1 MTAFSNHKGNRN
13 MIKEEKKVELLAPAG
28 DFSCFMA
35 AMNAGADAV
44 YLGGS
49 KFGARAY
56 ANNFSQEE
64 IIEALRIVHLLGRRI
79 YLTVNTLVKEKEI
92 QELIPYLQPLYE
104 AGLDGVIIQDLGVF
118 QILRKHFPGLELHAS
133 TQMTITG
140 VHGAKFLK
148 ELGACRIV
156 PARELSLEELRD
168 IKKET
173 GLEIETFIH
182 GAMCYGYSGQCLLSS
197 ILGGRSG
204 NRGRCAGPCRL
215 PYKDANGKTIYPL
228 SLKDMYTLPLIPQL
242 IEAGIDSF
250 KIEGRMKSPEYV
262 AGVTAMYRKYI
273 DKYLEN
279 LDKPYKVSA
288 EDEAILRGL
297 YIRSDTCTGYYTQHN
312 HKSMVTLKEP
322 GYSGCSEEVLQDIR
336 NKYLNTKRT
345 LPIQGTIRVIQ
356 GEAAQVTLSYQD
368 ITVQATGDM
377 VSAAM
382 NRPLS
387 EEDIRNKACKLGDT
401 YFYMDKLVVETDDA
415 SFMPIKALNEVRRQA
430 CVALEEAILAP
441 YMQRVVTDESDIALV
456 SAHKL
461 SSEYE
466 QKRALFVLASTYEQL
481 KTILAMSESGQI
493 TGIYVSSDLLL
504 EKDSEKVIKLMQDH
518 TSIRFYL
525 AMPNILRRR
534 SYQYL
539 SAFEDLLNQP
549 LFDGVLIRNMETLHW
564 LQEITYEGE
573 YFADYSVYA
582 WNQETRKLYEKIFSR
597 MTIPVELNKKEI
609 YSLGN
614 LEASEMLLYARLP
627 LMYSANCVR
636 KTLEHCENRTD
647 KKPNVFYLTDRYQNR
662 FPILQNCLH
671 CYNILYNTVP
681 LSLHGQLKA
690 LLNCNCAVYR
700 IEFTLE
706 DEKETK
712 EILDYYL
719 EAFACYRN
727 NKDCG
732 RDFPWNNFTNGH
744 YKRGVE

>member
-1 MTAFSNHKGNRN
+1 MMNEK
-13 MIKEEKKVELLAPAG
+13 KKVELLAPAG

-64 IIEALRIVHLLGRRI
+64 IIEALKIAHLLGKRV

-92 QELIPYLQPLYE
+92 QELVPYLQPLYD
-104 AGLDGVIIQDLGVF
+104 AGMDGVIIQDLGVF
-118 QILRKHFPGLELHAS
+118 QILKKHFPRLELHAS

-140 VHGAKFLK
+140 VYSAKFLK

-168 IKKET
+168 IKNET

-215 PYKDANGKTIYPL
+215 PYKDAKGNTIYPL
-228 SLKDMYTLPLIPQL
+228 SLKDMYTLPLIPKL

-273 DKYLEN
+273 DLYLAN
-279 LDKPYKVSA
+279 PDKPYKVSP

-312 HKSMVTLKEP
+312 HKTMVTLKEP
-322 GYSGCSEEVLQDIR
+322 GYSGCSEEVLQNLR
-336 NKYLNTKRT
+336 NRYLNTKKT

-356 GEAAQVTLSYQD
+356 GKPAQITLHDKD
-368 ITVQATGDM
+368 ISVCVTGDI
-377 VSAAM
+377 VNSAM
-382 NRPLS
+382 NRPLL

-401 YFYMDKLVVETDDA
+401 YFHMDKFVVETDNL
-415 SFMPIKALNEVRRQA
+415 SFMPVKALNELRRQA
-430 CVALEEAILAP
+430 CMELEKAILAP
-441 YMQRVVTDESDIALV
+441 FMQRNASELSKANEIVTRDKQQNTEV
-456 SAHKL
+456 RPR
-461 SSEYE
+461 
-466 QKRALFVLASTYEQL
+466 RALYVSVSTYEQL
-481 KTILAMSESGQI
+481 KTVLLTNKLEQI
-493 TGIYVSSDLLL
+493 TGIYVSSDLLF
-504 EKDSEKVIKLMQDH
+504 EKDSEKVMQL
-518 TSIRFYL
+518 IRGNQVIHYYL
-525 AMPNILRRR
+525 AMPNILRKR
-534 SYQYL
+534 SYPYL
-539 SAFEDLLNQP
+539 DTIAEFLKNSLFE
-549 LFDGVLIRNMETLHW
+549 GVLIRNVETLRW
-564 LQEITYEGE
+564 LQEISYQGE
-573 YFADYSVYA
+573 YLADYSIYA
-582 WNQETRKLYEKIFSR
+582 WNQETLALYEKLFNRI
-597 MTIPVELNKKEI
+597 TIPVELNKKETF
-609 YSLGN
+609 SLGN
-614 LEASEMLLYARLP
+614 LENCEMLLYGRLP

-636 KTLEHCENRTD
+636 KTLERCENQTD
-647 KKPNVFYLTDRYQNR
+647 AKPNVFYLTDRYQNR

-706 DEKETK
+706 NEKETK
-712 EILDYYL
+712 DVLEYYL
-719 EAFACYRN
+719 EAMASYENTFESS
-727 NKDCG
+727 KE
-732 RDFPWNNFTNGH
+732 FPRSNFTNGH